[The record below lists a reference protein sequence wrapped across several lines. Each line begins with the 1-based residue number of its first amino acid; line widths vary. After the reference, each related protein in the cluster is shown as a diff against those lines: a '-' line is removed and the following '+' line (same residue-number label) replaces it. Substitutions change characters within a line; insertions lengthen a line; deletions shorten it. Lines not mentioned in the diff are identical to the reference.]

1 MKNHEDQRAQDQRAK
16 EERGPKVKAMLCL
29 LKNCRKCNGDLVLDG
44 EEWRCW
50 QCGQYYYQRTE
61 SLDLREDA
69 STPGPAAV
77 SGENIPGERK
87 TRVRR
92 SPRNLNSR
100 ILARD
105 RGDRRW
111 WERNRDVVKYLDQ
124 GLSVREISIL
134 VSHGERQVR
143 IIRERLRDLRTNNPD
158 MEVMAVVS

>member
-1 MKNHEDQRAQDQRAK
+1 MNSRKDPRLNK
-16 EERGPKVKAMLCL
+16 ECGSKVKTMLCL

-50 QCGQYYYQRTE
+50 QCGQYCYPITE
-61 SLDLREDA
+61 SLDQREEPPNA
-69 STPGPAAV
+69 SLTAAI
-77 SGENIPGERK
+77 GEIVPSQRK

-100 ILARD
+100 IVARD
-105 RGDRRW
+105 RSDSRW

-134 VSHGERQVR
+134 VSHGERQIR
-143 IIRERLRDLRTNNPD
+143 IIRERLHDLRTNNS
-158 MEVMAVVS
+158 EGEALAAVA

>member
-1 MKNHEDQRAQDQRAK
+1 M
-16 EERGPKVKAMLCL
+16 
-29 LKNCRKCNGDLVLDG
+29 DG

-50 QCGQYYYQRTE
+50 QCGQYYYPITE
-61 SLDLREDA
+61 SLDQREEPPNP
-69 STPGPAAV
+69 SLAAAI
-77 SGENIPGERK
+77 GEIMPSPRK

-100 ILARD
+100 IVARD
-105 RGDRRW
+105 RSDSRW

-143 IIRERLRDLRTNNPD
+143 IIRERLHDLRTNNS
-158 MEVMAVVS
+158 EGEALAAVA

>member
-1 MKNHEDQRAQDQRAK
+1 
-16 EERGPKVKAMLCL
+16 MLCL

-50 QCGQYYYQRTE
+50 QCGQYYYPITE
-61 SLDLREDA
+61 SLDQREGPPN
-69 STPGPAAV
+69 PGLAAAI
-77 SGENIPGERK
+77 GEIMPSQRK

-100 ILARD
+100 IVARD
-105 RGDRRW
+105 RSDSRW

-124 GLSVREISIL
+124 GLSVREISNL

-143 IIRERLRDLRTNNPD
+143 IIRERLHDLRTNNP
-158 MEVMAVVS
+158 EGEALAAVA

>member
-1 MKNHEDQRAQDQRAK
+1 MNSRKDSRFNK
-16 EERGPKVKAMLCL
+16 ECGSKVKTMLCL

-50 QCGQYYYQRTE
+50 QCGQYYYPITE
-61 SLDLREDA
+61 SLDQREEPPNP
-69 STPGPAAV
+69 SLAAAI
-77 SGENIPGERK
+77 GEIMPSQRK

-100 ILARD
+100 IVARD
-105 RGDRRW
+105 RSDSRW

-124 GLSVREISIL
+124 GLSVREISNL

-143 IIRERLRDLRTNNPD
+143 IIRERLHDLRTNNP
-158 MEVMAVVS
+158 EGEALAAVA

>member
-1 MKNHEDQRAQDQRAK
+1 
-16 EERGPKVKAMLCL
+16 MLCL

-50 QCGQYYYQRTE
+50 QCGQYYYPITE
-61 SLDLREDA
+61 SLDQREEPPNP
-69 STPGPAAV
+69 SLAAAI
-77 SGENIPGERK
+77 GEIMPSPRK

-100 ILARD
+100 IVARD
-105 RGDRRW
+105 RSDSRW

-143 IIRERLRDLRTNNPD
+143 IIRERLHDLRTNNS
-158 MEVMAVVS
+158 EGEALAAVA

>member
-1 MKNHEDQRAQDQRAK
+1 
-16 EERGPKVKAMLCL
+16 MLCL

-50 QCGQYYYQRTE
+50 QCGQYCYPIIE
-61 SLDLREDA
+61 SLDQREEPPNP
-69 STPGPAAV
+69 SLAAAI
-77 SGENIPGERK
+77 GEIMPSPRK

-100 ILARD
+100 IVARD
-105 RGDRRW
+105 RSDSRW

-124 GLSVREISIL
+124 GLSGREISIL

-143 IIRERLRDLRTNNPD
+143 IIRERLHDLRTNNS
-158 MEVMAVVS
+158 EGEALAAVA

>member
-1 MKNHEDQRAQDQRAK
+1 MNSRKDPRLNK
-16 EERGPKVKAMLCL
+16 ECGSKVKTMLCL

-50 QCGQYYYQRTE
+50 QCGQYYYPITE
-61 SLDLREDA
+61 SLDQREEPPNP
-69 STPGPAAV
+69 SLAAAI
-77 SGENIPGERK
+77 GEIMPSQRK

-100 ILARD
+100 IVARD
-105 RGDRRW
+105 RSDSRW

-124 GLSVREISIL
+124 GLSVREISNL

-143 IIRERLRDLRTNNPD
+143 IIRERLHDLRTNNP
-158 MEVMAVVS
+158 EGEALAAVA

>member
-1 MKNHEDQRAQDQRAK
+1 
-16 EERGPKVKAMLCL
+16 
-29 LKNCRKCNGDLVLDG
+29 LDG

-50 QCGQYYYQRTE
+50 QCGQYYYPITE
-61 SLDLREDA
+61 SLDQREEPPNP
-69 STPGPAAV
+69 SLAAAI
-77 SGENIPGERK
+77 GEIMPSPRK

-100 ILARD
+100 IVARD
-105 RGDRRW
+105 RSDSRW

-143 IIRERLRDLRTNNPD
+143 IIRERLHDLRTNNS
-158 MEVMAVVS
+158 EGEALAAVA

>member
-1 MKNHEDQRAQDQRAK
+1 MNSRKDPRLNK
-16 EERGPKVKAMLCL
+16 ECGLKVKTMLCL

-50 QCGQYYYQRTE
+50 QCGQYYYPITE
-61 SLDLREDA
+61 SLDQREEPPNP
-69 STPGPAAV
+69 SLAAAI
-77 SGENIPGERK
+77 GEIMPSQRK

-100 ILARD
+100 IVARD
-105 RGDRRW
+105 RSDSRW

-124 GLSVREISIL
+124 GLSVREISNL

-143 IIRERLRDLRTNNPD
+143 IIRERLHDLRTNNP
-158 MEVMAVVS
+158 EGEALAAVA

>member
-1 MKNHEDQRAQDQRAK
+1 
-16 EERGPKVKAMLCL
+16 MLCL
-29 LKNCRKCNGDLVLDG
+29 LKNCRKCNGDLILDG

-50 QCGQYYYQRTE
+50 QCGQYYYPR
-61 SLDLREDA
+61 SLDPREEPLN
-69 STPGPAAV
+69 PGLAAAA
-77 SGENIPGERK
+77 GENVDGDKR

-105 RGDRRW
+105 RGDSRW

-124 GLSVREISIL
+124 GLSVREISTL

-143 IIRERLRDLRTNNPD
+143 IIRERLHDLRTNNP
-158 MEVMAVVS
+158 EVEAMAAAS